1 MLLATFMF
9 KSKMLSL
16 VLMMEE
22 KKKSLSE
29 ASSLKLIMYY
39 KGHYL
44 KIP

>member
-22 KKKSLSE
+22 KKSLSE